1 MPSTNRANDQPAAPG
16 GDTYRARTPLE
27 MEGARYLSGG

>member
-1 MPSTNRANDQPAAPG
+1 MPSTFRANDQPAPG